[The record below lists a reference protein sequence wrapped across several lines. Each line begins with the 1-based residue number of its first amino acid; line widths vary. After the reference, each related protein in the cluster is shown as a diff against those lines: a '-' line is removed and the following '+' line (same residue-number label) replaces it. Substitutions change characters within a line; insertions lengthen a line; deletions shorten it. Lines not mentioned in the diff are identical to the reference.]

1 MSLASASLSKALLAA
16 VRVRC
21 CCGMMLPD
29 LLLPLQIVVALL
41 EPLQEG
47 GALTVAA
54 SKALEELIIKGR
66 SLLQAKLKGLPP
78 LPQSIQVVSALLASA
93 SRHGWHADRCQVC
106 VARVCAH
113 KMTCCNDTMQMS
125 STEFSSF

>member
-1 MSLASASLSKALLAA
+1 M
-16 VRVRC
+16 
-21 CCGMMLPD
+21 
-29 LLLPLQIVVALL
+29 LQIVVALL

-78 LPQSIQVVSALLASA
+78 LPQSIQVVLSLLPGMEWDILPLQLVGQGQSRAPPQLQRDTLMGHSAEPHNQMLACL
-93 SRHGWHADRCQVC
+93 RT
-106 VARVCAH
+106 VCALRRVSRC
-113 KMTCCNDTMQMS
+113 TTRAAC
-125 STEFSSF
+125 

>member
-1 MSLASASLSKALLAA
+1 M
-16 VRVRC
+16 
-21 CCGMMLPD
+21 
-29 LLLPLQIVVALL
+29 LLLRDEPQSSSCDLQIVVALL

-78 LPQSIQVVSALLASA
+78 LPQSIPVISALLASA
-93 SRHGWHADRCQVC
+93 SRHGSHAD
-106 VARVCAH
+106 
-113 KMTCCNDTMQMS
+113 
-125 STEFSSF
+125 

>member
-1 MSLASASLSKALLAA
+1 MRLSS
-16 VRVRC
+16 
-21 CCGMMLPD
+21 
-29 LLLPLQIVVALL
+29 LQIVVALL

-78 LPQSIQVVSALLASA
+78 LPQSIQVTTDRPGMDWNTTFCSSRWGSRAGASSCVS
-93 SRHGWHADRCQVC
+93 RG
-106 VARVCAH
+106 
-113 KMTCCNDTMQMS
+113 TC
-125 STEFSSF
+125 